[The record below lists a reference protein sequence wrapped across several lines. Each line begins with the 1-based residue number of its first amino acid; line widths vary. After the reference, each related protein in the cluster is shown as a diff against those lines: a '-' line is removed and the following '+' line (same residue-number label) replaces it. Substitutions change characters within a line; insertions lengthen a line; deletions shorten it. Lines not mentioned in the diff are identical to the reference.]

1 MRASWIC
8 ALMALTWSLALTTSG
23 LAQPQSEQQRYIYQA
38 AVADPG
44 NKAKVDALVATLI
57 EVPPGSGRY
66 LVEGDI
72 LLSRSELETYLKG
85 LRTPQANQVSSDEL
99 IVNLIGGRL
108 DYLAAPAR
116 RRMTYHVQA
125 NTFPNIGAA
134 DAAGKN
140 FADAAAEWQGAC
152 PECAISFVELSQ
164 AEVSSGNV
172 RPTFVVKYENVAGGP
187 IARAFFP
194 SSPNDDRQVVVFPS
208 YFDPAME
215 FDRVG
220 VMKHEIG
227 HILGYRHEH
236 IRNIPGCSTEG
247 NNYKPLTPY
256 TPNSVMHY
264 FCGGAGSLDLIIRE
278 SDKSGHRCLYLT
290 GAPCP
295 QAVARQ

>member
-1 MRASWIC
+1 MRALSIC
-8 ALMALTWSLALTTSG
+8 ALMAVTWSFALTTSG
-23 LAQPQSEQQRYIYQA
+23 IAQSESEQQRHIYQA
-38 AVADPG
+38 AVTDPS

-99 IVNLIGGRL
+99 IVNVFGGRL

-125 NTFPNIGAA
+125 NTFPSV
-134 DAAGKN
+134 
-140 FADAAAEWQGAC
+140 AAARTAEENFRKAAVEWQEAC

-172 RPTFVVKYENVAGGP
+172 PTFVVKYENVAGGP

-194 SSPNDDRQVVVFPS
+194 SSPNDDRQVVIFPG
-208 YFDPAME
+208 YFDPAMG
-215 FDRVG
+215 FDPVG
-220 VMKHEIG
+220 VLRHEIG

-236 IRNIPGCSTEG
+236 IRNIPGCFTEG
-247 NNYKPLTPY
+247 NSYKPLTPY

-264 FCGGAGSLDLIIRE
+264 FCGGAGSLDLTIRD
-278 SDKSGHRCLYLT
+278 SDKRGHRCLYLT

-295 QAVARQ
+295 QTVARQ